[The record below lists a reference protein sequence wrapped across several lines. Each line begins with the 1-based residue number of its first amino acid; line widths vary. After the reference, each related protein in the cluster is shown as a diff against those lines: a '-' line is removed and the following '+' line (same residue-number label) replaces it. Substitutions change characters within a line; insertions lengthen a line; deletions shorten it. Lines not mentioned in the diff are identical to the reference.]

1 MGGQAETSTFSSRV
15 VLRKEEGGEA
25 QALHLLEEAR
35 VFFAVKPELLS
46 DFRLAVLEACL
57 NALEYGQPPVE
68 VEVEARRQEDGVHF
82 WVRVIDHGP
91 GFRPEA
97 VPQPQ
102 LADKLS
108 SPRKRG
114 WGLEIMRRFA
124 DGLAFDSQ
132 PGRMVVRLYRLI
144 PGS

>member
-1 MGGQAETSTFSSRV
+1 MGGHAESSTFSSRV
-15 VLRKEEGGEA
+15 VLREAEGGEA
-25 QALHLLEEAR
+25 QALRLLEEAR
-35 VFFAVKPELLS
+35 VFFAVRPEVLS

-57 NALEYGQPPVE
+57 NALEHGQPPVE
-68 VEVEARRQEDGVHF
+68 VEVEAHRQEDGVHL
-82 WVRVIDHGP
+82 WVRVMDHGP
-91 GFRPEA
+91 GFEPEA

-124 DGLAFDSQ
+124 DGVAFDSK
-132 PGRMVVRLYRLI
+132 PGRTVVTLYRLAS
-144 PGS
+144 GS